1 VNAPTTAFAIR
12 RILVALDASPH
23 SLAALDMA
31 VDLAAK
37 MEAELAGLFVED
49 VELLRMAE
57 SPSARE
63 IAYTTASE
71 IPLNRS
77 IMERKL
83 RAQSEQIRNAVA
95 AAAQRAQVR
104 WSFQTVRGQ
113 VTSALR
119 AAAAEDDIVAVG
131 RLGWSFGRPLRIGS
145 TALELATSSVPL
157 LLISQRAVL
166 GNLRPLVYYD
176 GSAGSKNALFVAAK
190 LASGGAKGIT
200 VLVSTADHAKKLE
213 EIRNLLGAQPLDLR
227 CRGIDPDQKSSLL
240 CAMREEGAVLL
251 VLASRQLLKV
261 PDTLEALLREIEVPL
276 LLLGDGFGREDTQ
289 TSPPEV
295 GRAAQ

>member
-1 VNAPTTAFAIR
+1 VSWPTAPFAIR

-31 VDLAAK
+31 VDLAARV
-37 MEAELAGLFVED
+37 EAELAGLFVED
-49 VELLRMAE
+49 IELLRMAE
-57 SPSARE
+57 LPSTRE
-63 IAYTTASE
+63 IADTTANA

-83 RAQSEQIRNAVA
+83 RAQSGQIRNAVE
-95 AAAQRAQVR
+95 AAAQHAQIP

-119 AAAAEDDIVAVG
+119 AAVTEDDIVAIG

-145 TALELATSSVPL
+145 TALELATSGVPL
-157 LLISQRAVL
+157 LLISQRAEL
-166 GNLRPLVYYD
+166 GNLRPVVYYD
-176 GSAGSKNALFVAAK
+176 GSAGSRNALLVAAK
-190 LASGGAKGIT
+190 LASGGARGIT
-200 VLVSTADHAKKLE
+200 VLVSTADYEKKLE
-213 EIRNLLGAQPLDLR
+213 EIRNLLKGQPLDLR
-227 CRGIDPDQKSSLL
+227 SRKIDPEQKASLL
-240 CAMREEGAVLL
+240 GAMREEGAVLL
-251 VLASRQLLKV
+251 VLASRQLLKA

-276 LLLGDGFGREDTQ
+276 LLLGDGCGREENQ
-289 TSPPEV
+289 TSPPAV